1 MTSRTWATLAV
12 VVLLTGCS
20 TDADEEATGGVEPLA
35 AGCAIV
41 EEHVGRDVEPDDVA
55 AMRAFADDLT
65 AEADTLSTSD
75 AAELRPLARAAA
87 AVASTPTGTEAAV
100 VHADYLRTL
109 SATAEVCEAAGSPAT

>member
-12 VVLLTGCS
+12 VVLLAGCS
-20 TDADEEATGGVEPLA
+20 AGADRDAAGGADPLA
-35 AGCAIV
+35 AGCDLV
-41 EEHVGRDVEPDDVA
+41 EKHVDGDVPRDDVA
-55 AMRAFADDLT
+55 AMRTFADALT

-87 AVASTPTGTEAAV
+87 AVATTPRGTEAAV

-109 SATAEVCEAAGSPAT
+109 AATADVCEAAGSPAT

>member
-1 MTSRTWATLAV
+1 MTPRTWAILAV
-12 VVLLTGCS
+12 LVLLTGCS
-20 TDADEEATGGVEPLA
+20 TVAEEDATGGAEPLA

-41 EEHVGRDVEPDDVA
+41 DEHVGRDVALDDAA

-87 AVASTPTGTEAAV
+87 AVVTTPTGAEAAV

-109 SATAEVCEAAGSPAT
+109 AATADVCEAAGSPTT

>member
-20 TDADEEATGGVEPLA
+20 TDADEDAAAGADPLA
-35 AGCAIV
+35 AGCDLV
-41 EEHVGRDVEPDDVA
+41 EEHVARDVARDDVA
-55 AMRAFADDLT
+55 AMRAFAEDLS

-87 AVASTPTGTEAAV
+87 AVAEAPTEADPAA
-100 VHADYLRTL
+100 VHADYLRIL
-109 SATAEVCEAAGSPAT
+109 AATSGVCEAAGSAPL

>member
-1 MTSRTWATLAV
+1 MTSRTWATLALA
-12 VVLLTGCS
+12 VLLAGCS
-20 TDADEEATGGVEPLA
+20 TDADQGAGGGAEPLA
-35 AGCAIV
+35 AACGLV
-41 EEHVGRDVEPDDVA
+41 GEHVDRDVARDDVA
-55 AMRAFADDLT
+55 AMRAFADALT

-109 SATAEVCEAAGSPAT
+109 AATADVCEATGSPAT

>member
-12 VVLLTGCS
+12 VVLLAGCS
-20 TDADEEATGGVEPLA
+20 AGADRDAAGGADPLA
-35 AGCAIV
+35 AGCDLV
-41 EEHVGRDVEPDDVA
+41 EEHVDRDVALDDVA
-55 AMRAFADDLT
+55 AMRTFADALT

-87 AVASTPTGTEAAV
+87 AVATTPTGTEAAV

-109 SATAEVCEAAGSPAT
+109 AATADVCEAAGSPAT